1 MKKTTSMSRLTALLT
16 ATAMLLCSAGLS
28 VHADGPGGTPPDGE
42 APGGAPGG
50 APGSS
55 SAPTSWDADLIYT
68 SSDNN
73 SEDTAYT
80 PSVDSSSADYSAIL
94 NNGGT
99 IWMQDVTASRSG
111 SSSTGGDDASFYG
124 IGATVLT
131 VDGTSYI
138 DGGTINS
145 TDKGGAGIFSYN
157 TGVTYVRNATINTT
171 ANTAGGIHAAGGG
184 TLYAYNV
191 NATSAGQSSAAL
203 RSDRGGGTMVV
214 EGGSYTSNGTRSPAV
229 YCTADITIA
238 DSVLTATKSEGICIE
253 GLNSLAMWDCT
264 LSGDAPV
271 EAENN
276 NLTWGI
282 ILYQSMSGDS
292 SVGNSEFYMD
302 GGSIDC
308 TANGDTSALFF
319 NTNTEST
326 ITLNDVDINTTDN
339 DFDYILLVSGF
350 SRWGSTGSNGADC
363 IFTCIDQE
371 FSGNVGWDSISELDL
386 YLTDGSVLT
395 GAVVND
401 NTFGQTSSGSGYC
414 SIYVDAD
421 SDWVC
426 TGDSTV
432 TNLYNAGGEIVDA
445 SGKTVT
451 IVSGG
456 QTVVSGDSDYT
467 ITVTGTYETT
477 AETSGATL
485 ASAYSYTPYASWNP
499 WSDGDAEPVS
509 TTDPT
514 EETASTETQE
524 TTATETT
531 PATEA
536 SSEPTEP
543 STMDTPPAPPETTTA
558 TDEDGNVITETRPTP
573 PDFPGQET
581 TTATDEDGNVVTETR
596 PTPPDFPGQETTT
609 ATDEEGSTV
618 TETQQTPPPKPGE
631 ETGTATETTPETAP
645 SQPIPETTDYGDVNG
660 DGAVDIMDVIALNK
674 YLLGSSS
681 LDAAAKNRADVD
693 CNTEI
698 NSTDSLNIL
707 KYVVELIDS
716 LPVSE

>member
-1 MKKTTSMSRLTALLT
+1 MKRITSTNRMTALLT
-16 ATAMLLCSAGLS
+16 ATAMLLCSAGIT
-28 VHADGPGGTPPDGE
+28 VHADGPGRTPPDGS
-42 APGGAPGG
+42 APGG

-55 SAPTSWDADLIYT
+55 SVPTSWDADLTYT

-73 SEDTAYT
+73 SEDTAYSS
-80 PSVDSSSADYSAIL
+80 SVDSSSADASAIL
-94 NNGGT
+94 NSGGT
-99 IWMQDVTASRSG
+99 IWMENVTASRSG

-138 DGGTINS
+138 DGATIHS
-145 TDKGGAGIFSYN
+145 TDKGGAGIFSYD

-238 DSVLTATKSEGICIE
+238 DSVLTAMKSEAVCIE
-253 GLNSLAMWDCT
+253 GLNCLALWDCT

-271 EAENN
+271 ETENN

-350 SRWGSTGSNGADC
+350 SRWGKTGANGADC
-363 IFTCIDQE
+363 IFTAIDQE
-371 FSGNVGWDSISELDL
+371 LDGTVGWDNLSELDL

-401 NTFGQTSSGSGYC
+401 NTFGQTPGGSGYC

-432 TNLYNAGGEIVDA
+432 TNLYNAGGAIVDA
-445 SGKTVT
+445 SGKTVS

-467 ITVTGTYETT
+467 ITVTGAYETT
-477 AETSGATL
+477 ADTSGATL
-485 ASAYSYTPYASWNP
+485 ADAYSYTPYASWNP
-499 WSDGDAEPVS
+499 WREGASEPVS
-509 TTDPT
+509 
-514 EETASTETQE
+514 STEPAPG
-524 TTATETT
+524 TATTETT
-531 PATEA
+531 TTTEVI
-536 SSEPTEP
+536 SDPTEP
-543 STMDTPPAPPETTTA
+543 STNDTPPAPPETTTA
-558 TDEDGNVITETRPTP
+558 TDEDGNIITETRPTP
-573 PDFPGQET
+573 PDRPGRDTASTSYFP
-581 TTATDEDGNVVTETR
+581 
-596 PTPPDFPGQETTT
+596 
-609 ATDEEGSTV
+609 
-618 TETQQTPPPKPGE
+618 
-631 ETGTATETTPETAP
+631 
-645 SQPIPETTDYGDVNG
+645 
-660 DGAVDIMDVIALNK
+660 
-674 YLLGSSS
+674 
-681 LDAAAKNRADVD
+681 
-693 CNTEI
+693 
-698 NSTDSLNIL
+698 
-707 KYVVELIDS
+707 
-716 LPVSE
+716 

>member
-16 ATAMLLCSAGLS
+16 ATAMLLCSAGLT

-42 APGGAPGG
+42 APGGAPG
-50 APGSS
+50 SS
-55 SAPTSWDADLIYT
+55 SAPTSWDADLTYT

-73 SEDTAYT
+73 SEDTAYS
-80 PSVDSSSADYSAIL
+80 PSVDSSAADSTAIL

-138 DGGTINS
+138 DGADITS

-271 EAENN
+271 ETENN

-326 ITLNDVDINTTDN
+326 ITLNNVDINTTDN
-339 DFDYILLVSGF
+339 AFDYILLVSGF
-350 SRWGSTGSNGADC
+350 SRWGNTGSNGADC

-401 NTFGQTSSGSGYC
+401 NTFGQTTSGSGYC

-421 SDWVC
+421 SDWIC

-477 AETSGATL
+477 ADISGATL
-485 ASAYSYTPYASWNP
+485 ASAYSYTPYAAWNP
-499 WSDGDAEPVS
+499 WSDGDSEPVS

-514 EETASTETQE
+514 EETTAPTSAEAQE

-531 PATEA
+531 PATEV
-536 SSEPTEP
+536 SVDPT
-543 STMDTPPAPPETTTA
+543 
-558 TDEDGNVITETRPTP
+558 
-573 PDFPGQET
+573 
-581 TTATDEDGNVVTETR
+581 
-596 PTPPDFPGQETTT
+596 
-609 ATDEEGSTV
+609 
-618 TETQQTPPPKPGE
+618 
-631 ETGTATETTPETAP
+631 
-645 SQPIPETTDYGDVNG
+645 
-660 DGAVDIMDVIALNK
+660 
-674 YLLGSSS
+674 
-681 LDAAAKNRADVD
+681 
-693 CNTEI
+693 
-698 NSTDSLNIL
+698 
-707 KYVVELIDS
+707 
-716 LPVSE
+716 